1 MDLANPNEK
10 GLQNVQSNKDFFT
23 LETGR
28 RGEDARN
35 ETSLPMNPSQMES
48 LGRGEHMPSRML
60 TLREVSDYL
69 HVNPA
74 TVRRLVRRGQLRAI
88 RVGRDLRFEVRV
100 VDQWVAAG
108 GSIGREQEHMTN
120 GDSGAERK
128 TSKS

>member
-1 MDLANPNEK
+1 MDP
-10 GLQNVQSNKDFFT
+10 QM
-23 LETGR
+23 GR
-28 RGEDARN
+28 KSEDARN
-35 ETSLPMNPSQMES
+35 ETSLPMNPGQMES
-48 LGRGEHMPSRML
+48 LSRGEHMPARML

-108 GSIGREQEHMTN
+108 GSIGRESERRETERMTN
-120 GDSGAERK
+120 GDSGVERK

>member
-1 MDLANPNEK
+1 
-10 GLQNVQSNKDFFT
+10 
-23 LETGR
+23 
-28 RGEDARN
+28 
-35 ETSLPMNPSQMES
+35 
-48 LGRGEHMPSRML
+48 MPARML

-108 GSIGREQEHMTN
+108 GSIADEPHHLTN
-120 GDSGAERK
+120 GDSGAQHENG
-128 TSKS
+128 KS

>member
-1 MDLANPNEK
+1 MDP
-10 GLQNVQSNKDFFT
+10 QM
-23 LETGR
+23 GR
-28 RGEDARN
+28 KSEDARN
-35 ETSLPMNPSQMES
+35 ETSLPMNPGQMES
-48 LGRGEHMPSRML
+48 LSRGEHMPARML

-108 GSIGREQEHMTN
+108 GSIGRETERMTN

-128 TSKS
+128 TGKV

>member
-1 MDLANPNEK
+1 MALANTMEDALQKHRHNEASFR
-10 GLQNVQSNKDFFT
+10 LAN
-23 LETGR
+23 GR
-28 RGEDARN
+28 KSEGARN
-35 ETSLPMNPSQMES
+35 ETSLPMNPRQMES
-48 LGRGEHMPSRML
+48 LGRDEHMPARML

-100 VDQWVAAG
+100 VDQWVAEG
-108 GSIGREQEHMTN
+108 GSVAKESERVTN

-128 TSKS
+128 TNKS

>member
-1 MDLANPNEK
+1 
-10 GLQNVQSNKDFFT
+10 
-23 LETGR
+23 
-28 RGEDARN
+28 
-35 ETSLPMNPSQMES
+35 
-48 LGRGEHMPSRML
+48 MPARML

-108 GSIGREQEHMTN
+108 GSAAREPGHTTN

-128 TSKS
+128 NGKS

>member
-1 MDLANPNEK
+1 MYGFGQFNRRCASKSRHNQAFFRPAN
-10 GLQNVQSNKDFFT
+10 
-23 LETGR
+23 GR
-28 RGEDARN
+28 KSEGARN
-35 ETSLPMNPSQMES
+35 ETSLPMNPGQMES
-48 LGRGEHMPSRML
+48 LGRDEHMPARML

-108 GSIGREQEHMTN
+108 GSVARESERTTN

-128 TSKS
+128 IS